1 MSKILGLD
9 LGTNSIGLAI
19 RDTDNGKNLEEQ
31 LERFAVTR
39 FKSGVGNGQ
48 NGEFSYAAER
58 TSHRSP
64 RRLYQ
69 ARKYRIWATLK
80 ILIEYGYCPLS
91 MDDLEKW
98 SKYDKAKG
106 LKRQYPVNAEKFEQ
120 WVRLDFDGDGDI
132 KYRSPFQLRAEL
144 MEK

>member
-19 RDTDNGKNLEEQ
+19 RNTDKGKNFEEQ

-48 NGEFSYAAER
+48 SGEFSYAAER
-58 TSHRSP
+58 TSHRSS

-106 LKRQYPVNAEKFEQ
+106 LKRQIRLTPKNLNNGFDWILTVMETSNIE
-120 WVRLDFDGDGDI
+120 VRFNCV
-132 KYRSPFQLRAEL
+132 PN
-144 MEK
+144 